1 MSSGST
7 EERRSGLHP
16 ALSMRQG
23 FALIEEAGSVRNLL
37 RDSVEAIR
45 NLRFVSLHG
54 DAVFTLGSIG
64 VERTMKV
71 MLGCRDVGALGSWPS
86 MKKLKYEW
94 GHDIEALNT
103 LLGSAIEDGL
113 AGSTH
118 VEYAETLASR
128 ISGNTV
134 LPLLFATFARY
145 GKSGRF
151 HYLDVLATDEPGSDD
166 SPSEYWERVELHVRS
181 AEPEFHEV
189 PYGDNQALDEYENRL
204 RGRIA
209 DELEA
214 WWFCVH
220 RLGVQGCFGDL
231 GKTIGWEIWEPGRPE
246 PYAVKNWGRH

>member
-45 NLRFVSLHG
+45 NLRFVSLRG

-64 VERTMKV
+64 GGENDEKV

-134 LPLLFATFARY
+134 LPLLLLRNIRSVWEVGALPLLGCPRY
-145 GKSGRF
+145 G
-151 HYLDVLATDEPGSDD
+151 
-166 SPSEYWERVELHVRS
+166 
-181 AEPEFHEV
+181 
-189 PYGDNQALDEYENRL
+189 
-204 RGRIA
+204 
-209 DELEA
+209 
-214 WWFCVH
+214 
-220 RLGVQGCFGDL
+220 
-231 GKTIGWEIWEPGRPE
+231 
-246 PYAVKNWGRH
+246 